1 MINGS
6 ALLIT
11 RFFEMYTEYKC
22 EHNLVREYVNTLYT
36 VSIESMLYMY
46 DKIADLN
53 EYLIELENYLF
64 IKYYR
69 VFDTV
74 GSNQILML
82 ILSINPNQ
90 CTTIVP

>member
-1 MINGS
+1 M
-6 ALLIT
+6 T
-11 RFFEMYTEYKC
+11 
-22 EHNLVREYVNTLYT
+22 YVNTLYT